1 MPINGFF
8 KSKFL
13 IRSFVS
19 EPAPAPTP
27 RMVKKFAPIQ
37 RTARTVTT
45 QKFFLPQNSNKS
57 SCKSCGS

>member
-13 IRSFVS
+13 TRSFVS
-19 EPAPAPTP
+19 TP
-27 RMVKKFAPIQ
+27 QPRIVKRFAPIQ
-37 RTARTVTT
+37 RRATSVTT
-45 QKFFLPQNSNKS
+45 QKFVLSQNSKKS